1 MFNHAVLVF
10 VVVALDVDVVVI
22 LQLSK
27 SVAAPVS
34 GYNDKLLN
42 VTCCVVI
49 SEETQNT

>member
-10 VVVALDVDVVVI
+10 VVVAFDVVVVI